1 MKFFIQDTKS
11 SNGTFLNGN
20 RLGKSNEDS
29 APYDLTSGDIIQFGV
44 DVTENTKKVT
54 HGCITVEIKLFHK
67 PGIEASAFKPNQVT
81 QSNKIDVQ
89 TQELYQLAL
98 FLQVGI

>member
-1 MKFFIQDTKS
+1 MFLLFGIFRFAIRINQFYIQDTKS

-29 APYDLTSGDIIQFGV
+29 QPFDLTSGDIIQFGV

-54 HGCITVEIKLFHK
+54 HGCITVEIKLFYK
-67 PGIEASAFKPNQVT
+67 PGVEASASKP
-81 QSNKIDVQ
+81 
-89 TQELYQLAL
+89 
-98 FLQVGI
+98 